1 MKACKISPALFYTC
15 ENGEPKIMLASHV
28 DDLIYACMPGY
39 EHIMKELQK
48 AFQVEDSKISS
59 GTIRFCGREIKQHED
74 FSIVATCKD
83 TTERLEKI
91 SYRTG
96 VKKDTPVREGER
108 SQLRSVVGG
117 LAWVARQA
125 RLDL

>member
-1 MKACKISPALFYTC
+1 V
-15 ENGEPKIMLASHV
+15 PKYV
-28 DDLIYACMPGY
+28 Y
-39 EHIMKELQK
+39 EESSES
-48 AFQVEDSKISS
+48 VSSGSSKISS
-59 GTIRFCGREIKQHED
+59 GTIRFCGGEIKQHED
-74 FSIVATCKD
+74 FSIVVTCKD